1 MRIPRRSLLGTAAA
15 AAGALAAGLAG
26 PAWPQPGPPHRP
38 PQAPPPSPPSGVQPG
53 GPGPQ
58 HPEPAAEHRLLAA
71 EHMVDRVIAF
81 LEHDPQD
88 YAGYKTAAI
97 QALRQARQDLEQ
109 AIQVARQTNR
119 WPLPSR

>member
-1 MRIPRRSLLGTAAA
+1 
-15 AAGALAAGLAG
+15 
-26 PAWPQPGPPHRP
+26 
-38 PQAPPPSPPSGVQPG
+38 
-53 GPGPQ
+53 
-58 HPEPAAEHRLLAA
+58 
-71 EHMVDRVIAF
+71 MVDRVIAF

-109 AIQVARQTNR
+109 AIQVARQINQ